1 MTERNFKKVESNN
14 SFWKPESIG
23 EEIEGEV
30 ISVNTDDFGLN
41 VHVKVNNDD
50 ITLPSHKVLQNR
62 LSGVKVGDFIKVQYI
77 REELPKIKGNN
88 PTKIYDVWIDK
99 Q

>member
-1 MTERNFKKVESNN
+1 MERKFEKVESQM

-30 ISVNTDDFGLN
+30 TLVEEDDFGLR
-41 VHVKVNNDD
+41 VKIKSGNDE
-50 ITLPSHKVLQNR
+50 ITLPSHKLLQNR
-62 LSGVKVGDFIKVQYI
+62 LKMVKVRDYIKVQYTG
-77 REELPKIKGNN
+77 EELPKIKGNN
-88 PTKIYDVWIDK
+88 PLKLYDVWIDK